1 MFKRIVENTYLL
13 KMKHA
18 RTFFS
23 QVNSKSPTMPF
34 SIRQIEDP
42 ITAKVGV
49 KECIDHD
56 LLTTYPVLVEKDG
69 ETVAQFKATVCI
81 LQKGTTILAGNLPL
95 AESSF
100 STENKVTDQAILDIL
115 AVSLDK
121 KTQKKKNKGAKKEE
135 KTEKAA
141 EK

>member
-1 MFKRIVENTYLL
+1 
-13 KMKHA
+13 
-18 RTFFS
+18 
-23 QVNSKSPTMPF
+23 MPF